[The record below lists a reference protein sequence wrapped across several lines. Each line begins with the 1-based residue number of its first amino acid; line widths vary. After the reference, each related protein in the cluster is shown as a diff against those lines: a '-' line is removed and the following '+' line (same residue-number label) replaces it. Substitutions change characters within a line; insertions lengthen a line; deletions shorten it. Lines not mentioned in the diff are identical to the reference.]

1 MVSDALRTP
10 PNLYIYFLTFKTF
23 WYFFSFFDTNNSTV
37 IQEIVIPEIVIP
49 EIVIDFEV
57 IPICANNEEVV
68 NCEAD
73 YCLEDSCAAFPL
85 AVGTIDYCGGCSCIW
100 TDILTGLVV
109 ECGKRCP
116 SHAP

>member
-1 MVSDALRTP
+1 MIP
-10 PNLYIYFLTFKTF
+10 
-23 WYFFSFFDTNNSTV
+23 
-37 IQEIVIPEIVIP
+37 EIVIPEIVIP

-68 NCEAD
+68 DCEAD

-85 AVGTIDYCGGCSCIW
+85 AVGTINYCGGCSCIW

-109 ECGKRCP
+109 DCGKRCT
-116 SHAP
+116 SHTLTCKFTFCLLKDFLELLLAFLTPTILQ

>member
-1 MVSDALRTP
+1 MIP
-10 PNLYIYFLTFKTF
+10 EI
-23 WYFFSFFDTNNSTV
+23 V
-37 IQEIVIPEIVIP
+37 IPEIVIPEIVIPEIVIP

-68 NCEAD
+68 DCEAD

-85 AVGTIDYCGGCSCIW
+85 AVGTIDYCGGCLCIW

-109 ECGKRCP
+109 DCGKRCA
-116 SHAP
+116 SHAPYI

>member
-1 MVSDALRTP
+1 M
-10 PNLYIYFLTFKTF
+10 
-23 WYFFSFFDTNNSTV
+23 

-68 NCEAD
+68 DCEAD

-109 ECGKRCP
+109 DCGKRCA
-116 SHAP
+116 SHAPLHINLLFGPFLAFLTPTILQ